1 MATSTSENVH
11 PHGTVGD
18 PMYLGD
24 RAHLQKAISAQE
36 HCKVVFHNLEEMLGP
51 GFKRAR
57 IAMDKAGQALHS
69 CVIDHLIK
77 CMPETLQEQK
87 AELDEQS
94 A

>member
-1 MATSTSENVH
+1 
-11 PHGTVGD
+11 
-18 PMYLGD
+18 MYLGD